1 MALREPN
8 GLLAAGADLSP
19 ERLLDAYRHGVFPWF
34 GEDDPLLW
42 WSPDPRMV
50 LYVDEFHASRSLR
63 KVLRGGRFRVTMDT
77 AFCEVMDGC
86 AAPRADDAGTWI
98 TAAMHA
104 AYRRLAAGG
113 FAHSV
118 EVWDG
123 PFLAGGLYGVA
134 VGRMFFGESMFSR
147 RTDASKVALA
157 SLAHQLGA
165 WGCPLVDCQLPTPH
179 LSSLGARE
187 IPRAVFVAEVGRL
200 VALPP
205 VPSPWRFDGWPPL
218 DETRARDGSGYND

>member
-1 MALREPN
+1 
-8 GLLAAGADLSP
+8 
-19 ERLLDAYRHGVFPWF
+19 
-34 GEDDPLLW
+34 
-42 WSPDPRMV
+42 
-50 LYVDEFHASRSLR
+50 
-63 KVLRGGRFRVTMDT
+63 VLRGGRFRVTMDT
-77 AFCEVMDGC
+77 AFSDVMAGC

-98 TAAMHA
+98 TDAMHA
-104 AYRRLAAGG
+104 AYRRLAASG

-123 PFLAGGLYGVA
+123 PVLAGGLYGVS

-147 RTDASKVALA
+147 QTDASKVALA
-157 SLAHQLGA
+157 SLARQLGA
-165 WGCPLVDCQLPTPH
+165 WGCPLVDCQMPTPH

-205 VPSPWRFDGWPPL
+205 VPPPWRFDGWSPPY
-218 DETRARDGSGYND
+218 EARAGDGSGYND